1 MCTQAKGSFATVVGI
16 IDSPYDDSTY
26 VKERQLRTFHGT
38 SHFGGI
44 ADVTYADWQVVFH
57 VNPAKVHCVHDRCVL
72 RIDTEH
78 SAAAPQTEQD
88 ARHAATWLLKLSQL
102 SLCSG
107 DDSSAGR
114 SDRCRSQRPLPIA
127 ATAADRSRSVMLR
140 R

>member
-1 MCTQAKGSFATVVGI
+1 M
-16 IDSPYDDSTY
+16 
-26 VKERQLRTFHGT
+26 
-38 SHFGGI
+38 
-44 ADVTYADWQVVFH
+44 
-57 VNPAKVHCVHDRCVL
+57 NPAKVHAVHDRCVL

-114 SDRCRSQRPLPIA
+114 SDRCRSPRPLPIEA
-127 ATAADRSRSVMLR
+127 DPSCCVGDIENALALLERAERLVEPEAHLHLMVGLLTHRARIHTRQARALRHSTFSREQEAT
-140 R
+140 